1 MRELP
6 VPARFTPGQPSLLV
20 IIFMQ
25 RTVLVCP
32 PPGLPLDS
40 HTVGVPHPRPSLSL
54 ASADRSRSLLA
65 HAPTASLSIG
75 RAPQTR

>member
-32 PPGLPLDS
+32 PLSSWLGWHADKSPLSLPGLSLPCHGPLFCLA
-40 HTVGVPHPRPSLSL
+40 PRVLT
-54 ASADRSRSLLA
+54 RSV
-65 HAPTASLSIG
+65 TIG
-75 RAPQTR
+75 REPQTR